1 MSVLGR
7 LLGTRGV
14 AIYLAVLIGA
24 PFFVVRFV
32 GSAIDRAQAP
42 IIKLEP
48 WLLREGIF
56 HDPDKWPTL
65 RESDRLVALNG
76 IPVGR
81 GNFMQVLY
89 RNLEPGPLEV
99 TVERDGLPFV
109 AKGVAEPPTTFLQ
122 VAIASRVVQVIIVL
136 LVGLIG
142 FALKPR
148 GRVSWHLLGFCTSL
162 AVLLGAGL
170 AFDQWVVAR
179 VCGVRIAGAFFAS
192 IGVHLFLEFPERLPW
207 LQRNPVRARW
217 LYVLPAAIAPAFYYS
232 YSHQML
238 AVASPLMQV
247 IEAWISISILLIF
260 VCAFRQLRLARATGN
275 APNVARARIL
285 LIGVAIGGLVPA
297 IWNLLQF
304 VFYVGMV
311 PGVEFFKVL
320 PVTFFVAVLAYSMF
334 RHNAFE
340 IDRFTRALVGYGV
353 TVFILTAIA
362 GLLFIGLPLVLEN
375 VGVVRSP
382 SMLVAITAAAGMGL
396 QPLYRRIKR
405 RVDRWFF
412 RDTGTET
419 TRAGLLSALSRT
431 IQRGNRENA
440 VREAIAAVMS
450 INPDRAELW
459 LLDDSGERFRLS
471 SAQGDASVIRAI
483 PRQSKVGLAL
493 AQGTSPEHDTER
505 NIVFDEA
512 LWEMG
517 LAMALP
523 IGAHGAISGFLAVG
537 RKKAGTEYTN
547 EELAFLEA
555 VAAQISLALETVRR
569 ENLGRYRLERR
580 LGVGGMAEVF
590 LAWQLGPGGFERKVA
605 IKRPLPHYAEDPEA
619 VKMFLDEARISA
631 QLHHRNIMQ
640 VYEVDEAQGHYFMAM
655 EFIDGPSLRTLLK
668 RSALTGAPIPL
679 PITISVIDSILSALA
694 YAHDTVD
701 AKGQRM
707 NLVHRDVTPGN
718 ILVGRDGVPK
728 LVDFGIARAAEKL
741 HVTRTGIAKGTL
753 VYMSPEQAAG
763 EDVDNRADL
772 YSLGVVLFGML
783 TGIRAFPNGRL
794 SVGLPP
800 KPPELSDALYE
811 VCACA
816 MQYDRN
822 RRYRNAADMRRA
834 LSAARG
840 HVAPASDGDIAYWL
854 GFLGFEADSQRA
866 PSEGPPQTVQER
878 RANRPSAPPPDAPV
892 TTTITVPGHAAQEDV
907 DDDTDVTI
915 PEAKRHGD

>member
-14 AIYLAVLIGA
+14 AIYLAVLLGA
-24 PFFVVRFV
+24 PFFVTRFV
-32 GSAIDRAQAP
+32 DAAVARARAP
-42 IIKLEP
+42 VLKLEP

-56 HDPDKWPTL
+56 HDPNKWPTL
-65 RESDRLVALNG
+65 RESDRLIALNG

-81 GNFMQVLY
+81 GNFTRVLY
-89 RNLEPGPLEV
+89 EKLEPGPLEV
-99 TVERDGLPFV
+99 TVERDGLPFI
-109 AKGVAEPPTTFLQ
+109 ARGTAEAPTTFLR
-122 VAIASRVVQVIIVL
+122 VAITSRVAQVVIVL

-179 VCGVRIAGAFFAS
+179 VCAVRISGAFFAS

-217 LYVLPAAIAPAFYYS
+217 LYVLPAVLAPALYYS

-238 AVASPLMQV
+238 DVARPLMQV
-247 IEAWISISILLIF
+247 IEVWISGAILLIF
-260 VCAFRQLRLARATGN
+260 LCAFRQLRLAKATGN
-275 APNVARARIL
+275 APNVARSRIL
-285 LIGVAIGGLVPA
+285 LVGVAIGGLVPA
-297 IWNLLQF
+297 IWNVLQF

-311 PGVEFFKVL
+311 PGIEFFKVL
-320 PVTFFVAVLAYSMF
+320 PVTIFVALLAYAMF

-340 IDRFTRALVGYGV
+340 IDRFTRALVGYGM
-353 TVFILTAIA
+353 TVFILTALV

-382 SMLVAITAAAGMGL
+382 AMLVAITAAAGMAL

-419 TRAGLLSALSRT
+419 TRASLLSALSRT

-450 INPDRAELW
+450 VNPDRAELW

-471 SAQGDASVIRAI
+471 SAQGDRSVIRAI
-483 PRQSKVGLAL
+483 PRQSKIGNAL
-493 AQGTSPEHDTER
+493 AQGTEPDQEAHRT
-505 NIVFDEA
+505 IVFDEA
-512 LWEMG
+512 LWELG

-523 IGAHGAISGFLAVG
+523 IGAHGATSGFLAVG
-537 RKKAGTEYTN
+537 RKKAGTEYSD

-569 ENLGRYRLERR
+569 ESLGRYRLERR

-619 VKMFLDEARISA
+619 IKMFLDEARISA

-640 VYEVDEAQGHYFMAM
+640 VYEVDEARGHYFMAM
-655 EFIDGPSLRTLLK
+655 EYIDGPSLRTLLQ
-668 RSALTGAPIPL
+668 RAALTATPIPL
-679 PITISVIDSILSALA
+679 PITISIVDSILSALA
-694 YAHDTVD
+694 YAYDTLD
-701 AKGQRM
+701 ARGQRM

-718 ILVGRDGVPK
+718 ILVGRDGVAK

-763 EDVDNRADL
+763 ESVDNRADL

-783 TGIRAFPNGRL
+783 TGIRPFPNGRT
-794 SVGLPP
+794 SVALPAR
-800 KPPELSDALYE
+800 PPELSEALYE

-816 MQYDRN
+816 MQYDRS
-822 RRYRNAADMRRA
+822 RRYRSAAEMRQA
-834 LSAARG
+834 LSIARG
-840 HVAPASDGDIAYWL
+840 RVPAATDGEIAQWL
-854 GFLGFEADSQRA
+854 GFLGFEADSQRP

-878 RANRPSAPPPDAPV
+878 RANRPSAPPDAPV
-892 TTTITVPGHAAQEDV
+892 TTTITVPGAAARTVDE

-915 PEAKRHGD
+915 PEAKGHND